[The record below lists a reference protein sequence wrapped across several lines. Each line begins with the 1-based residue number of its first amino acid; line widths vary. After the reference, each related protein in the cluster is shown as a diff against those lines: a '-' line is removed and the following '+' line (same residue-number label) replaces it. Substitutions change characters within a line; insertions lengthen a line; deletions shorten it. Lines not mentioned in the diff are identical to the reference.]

1 MIQLMQMW
9 QMMQGNPNPMAML
22 QQMLGNNPAFANAQR
37 IAQGKSQ
44 QQLEMIVR
52 NMARE
57 RNVDIDALLHQ
68 LGYRPQGL

>member
-1 MIQLMQMW
+1 MMQLMQMW

-22 QQMLGNNPAFANAQR
+22 QQMLGSNPVFANAQR

-57 RNVDIDALLHQ
+57 RNVDIDALLNQ